1 VTAANRLATKNKE
14 RSLSPSGRETSLF
27 DDKIGKNVRPERTPS
42 SPSGRPPLSL
52 KPRKEALF
60 CSRRRVANSRRI
72 ASRRSRC
79 ASAGVAFARIASAS
93 RNRINDNN
101 RFFDQSRSGRV
112 SVFRVGSAVTASRK
126 PSSDS
131 CYTSEL
137 EKFFHR
143 GMNCVLLKIGAKIYV
158 FCQKILGNEK
168 NCKN

>member
-1 VTAANRLATKNKE
+1 MTAATRLATKNNE

-72 ASRRSRC
+72 
-79 ASAGVAFARIASAS
+79 AS